1 MYVRAEPVTGGST
14 PRVGLEQF
22 NLQSTD
28 VVQFGF
34 SDGWFEPEYNPA
46 TARSWRWMGES
57 AALQIHNAGRDVTI
71 QVRGESPLR
80 YFDEAPVLRISA
92 GGHVISESRPA
103 SDFSVHVTV
112 PAAVLAEAQG
122 RVVLGS
128 DKFFIPGERQG
139 SADRRHLALRIYSVA
154 VR

>member
-1 MYVRAEPVTGGST
+1 MG
-14 PRVGLEQF
+14 
-22 NLQSTD
+22 D

-34 SDGWFEPEYNPA
+34 ADGWFEPEYNPA

-80 YFDEAPVLRISA
+80 YFDEAPVFRISA
-92 GGHVISESRPA
+92 GGHISESRPA
-103 SDFSVHVTV
+103 SDFSVQVTI
-112 PAAVLAEAQG
+112 PAAALAAAQG

-139 SADRRHLALRIYSVA
+139 SADRRHLALRIYSVT